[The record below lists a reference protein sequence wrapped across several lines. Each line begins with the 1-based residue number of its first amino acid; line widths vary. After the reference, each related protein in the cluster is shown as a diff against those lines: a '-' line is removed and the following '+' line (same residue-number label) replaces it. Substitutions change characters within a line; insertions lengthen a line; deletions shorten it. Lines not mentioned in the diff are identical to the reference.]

1 LFDLEDEVTRQRKKM
16 INATLTKAE
25 ERRTSEEDVEVDKR
39 RRYRNGDRRK
49 EVVDRRLEVDN
60 KTEEV

>member
-1 LFDLEDEVTRQRKKM
+1 LFDLEDEVTRKRKKM